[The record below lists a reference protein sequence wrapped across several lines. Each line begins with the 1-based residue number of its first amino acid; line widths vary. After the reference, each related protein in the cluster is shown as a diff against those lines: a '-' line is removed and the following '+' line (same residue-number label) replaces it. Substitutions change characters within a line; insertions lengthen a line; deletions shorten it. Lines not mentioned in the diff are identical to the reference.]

1 MNKKQAVIIVTLLAL
16 IVCVG
21 VVATKLNSPIN
32 YVNGVDNNGST
43 VSSSSSDSTGD
54 NNGTENKNTKSDAAQ
69 SKDSQSGFFEET
81 RLTRDQKNAETLQT
95 LKNFIDDQNVSNDNR
110 ADAEKKYTALAM
122 NTNYEMKIENTLKS
136 KGYEDAICSIENSKA
151 RIIVKDKDKLTDKN
165 TREIKDVVMS
175 ISQIQDVEIEVKQ
188 N

>member
-32 YVNGVDNNGST
+32 YVNGLDNNGTSNST
-43 VSSSSSDSTGD
+43 VSSNS
-54 NNGTENKNTKSDAAQ
+54 TKSKSTDSNTTQ
-69 SKDSQSGFFEET
+69 SKDSESQFFEET

-95 LKNFIDDQNVSNDNR
+95 LKNFIDDQNVSQDNR

-122 NTNYEMKIENTLKS
+122 NANYEMKIESTLKS
-136 KGYEDAICSIENSKA
+136 KGYEDAICSIENDKV
-151 RIIVKDKDKLTDKN
+151 RIIVKNKEKLTDKN

-175 ISQIQDVEIEVKQ
+175 ISKLQDVEIEVKE

>member
-32 YVNGVDNNGST
+32 YVNGLDNNESGNST
-43 VSSSSSDSTGD
+43 VSSSSS
-54 NNGTENKNTKSDAAQ
+54 TKSKSTESNTAQ
-69 SKDSQSGFFEET
+69 SKDSKSQFFEET

-95 LKNFIDDQNVSNDNR
+95 LKNFIDDQNVSQNNR

-122 NTNYEMKIENTLKS
+122 NANYEMKIESTLKS
-136 KGYEDAICSIENSKA
+136 KGYEDAICSVENDKV
-151 RIIVKDKDKLTDKN
+151 RVIIKNKEKLTDKN

-175 ISQIQDVEIEVKQ
+175 ISKMQDVEIEVKE

>member
-32 YVNGVDNNGST
+32 YVNGLDNNGTSNST
-43 VSSSSSDSTGD
+43 VSSNS
-54 NNGTENKNTKSDAAQ
+54 TKSKSTESDATQ
-69 SKDSQSGFFEET
+69 SKDSKSQFFEET

-95 LKNFIDDQNVSNDNR
+95 LKNFIDDQNVSQDNR
-110 ADAEKKYTALAM
+110 TDAEKKYTALAM
-122 NTNYEMKIENTLKS
+122 NANYEMKIENTLKS
-136 KGYEDAICSIENSKA
+136 KGYEDAICSIENDKV
-151 RIIVKDKDKLTDKN
+151 RIIVKNKEKLTDKN

-175 ISQIQDVEIEVKQ
+175 ISKLQDVEIEVKE